1 MIHGNSTDPVLIK
14 RIPLRI
20 WHLRDEIEAI
30 VKTRLIARKQS
41 GEEDDSLSV
50 DDLVQEYKPK
60 GPLKDESSEAPAEGG
75 DAPAEGGDAPADE
88 SEAAMA
94 AALEVIDGG
103 EGEEEDGA
111 TEELEA
117 EAAEEAKEMV
127 EGQTDEEIKKSGVIV
142 QRRPK
147 LEQAAVI
154 PATAILAEIDMDH
167 MYIFSNH
174 KFVPG
179 QSIVVDFV
187 VPKRFTVNADV
198 YYCREYNMKSRIIS
212 DKKLPYRIAV
222 KFTFLKEGER
232 TLLRNFVTSIEP
244 DLSAAKPVPK
254 MNKAVED
261 DDDDFDE
268 LDDFDL

>member
-20 WHLRDEIEAI
+20 WHLRDEIKAI
-30 VKTRLIARKQS
+30 VKARLIARKQS
-41 GEEDDSLSV
+41 GQEDDSLSV
-50 DDLVQEYKPK
+50 DDLIQEYKPK
-60 GPLKDESSEAPAEGG
+60 GPLKDESSEAPPAEG
-75 DAPAEGGDAPADE
+75 GGDAPADE

-103 EGEEEDGA
+103 EAEGEEAEEEGA
-111 TEELEA
+111 TEEQEA
-117 EAAEEAKEMV
+117 AAAEEAKEMI
-127 EGQTDEEIKKSGVIV
+127 EGQTDEELKHSGNII

-147 LEQAAVI
+147 LEEAAII

-244 DLSAAKPVPK
+244 DLTAAKPVPK

-261 DDDDFDE
+261 YDDDFDE

>member
-1 MIHGNSTDPVLIK
+1 MIHGNSNYPVLIK

-30 VKTRLIARKQS
+30 VKARLIARKQS
-41 GEEDDSLSV
+41 GEDDDSLSV
-50 DDLVQEYKPK
+50 DDLVQEYKRK
-60 GPLKDESSEAPAEGG
+60 GPLKDETAEAPAPAGG
-75 DAPAEGGDAPADE
+75 HADE

-94 AALEVIDGG
+94 AALEVIEGG
-103 EGEEEDGA
+103 ADSSEEGEAEDA
-111 TEELEA
+111 TEEVEA
-117 EAAEEAKEMV
+117 EAAEAAKEMV
-127 EGQTDEEIKKSGVIV
+127 EGQTDAEVKHSGVVI

-147 LEQAAVI
+147 LETEKLI

-174 KFVPG
+174 KFLPG
-179 QSIVVDFV
+179 QSIVIDFV

-198 YYCREYNMKSRIIS
+198 YYCREYNMRSRIIS

-244 DLSAAKPVPK
+244 DVHASKPVPK
-254 MNKAVED
+254 MNKAQEA

>member
-1 MIHGNSTDPVLIK
+1 MIHGNSNDPVLIK

-30 VKTRLIARKQS
+30 VKARLVARKQS
-41 GEEDDSLSV
+41 GEEDSSLSV

-60 GPLKDESSEAPAEGG
+60 GPLKDESSDAATPADG
-75 DAPAEGGDAPADE
+75 PADE

-94 AALEVIDGG
+94 AALEVIPGG
-103 EGEEEDGA
+103 EGETDEAEGEGEEAASD
-111 TEELEA
+111 EDEA
-117 EAAEEAKEMV
+117 EAAAQAAEMM
-127 EGQTDEEIKKSGVIV
+127 EGQSEEDVKHSGVIL

-147 LEQAAVI
+147 LDEEKII
-154 PATAILAEIDMDH
+154 PATAILSEIDMDH

-179 QSIVVDFV
+179 QSIVIDFV

-198 YYCREYNMKSRIIS
+198 YYCREYNMRSRIIS
-212 DKKLPYRIAV
+212 DKKLPYRIAA
-222 KFTFLKEGER
+222 KFSFLKEGER
-232 TLLRNFVTSIEP
+232 TLLRNFVSSIEP
-244 DLSAAKPVPK
+244 NIKAAEPIPK
-254 MNKAVED
+254 MNKGQDD

>member
-1 MIHGNSTDPVLIK
+1 MIHGNSNDPVLIK

-30 VKTRLIARKQS
+30 VKERLIARKQS
-41 GEEDDSLSV
+41 GDEDSNLSV

-60 GPLKDESSEAPAEGG
+60 GPLKDETAEAPA
-75 DAPAEGGDAPADE
+75 AAAEAPADE

-94 AALEVIDGG
+94 AALEVIEGG
-103 EGEEEDGA
+103 EGEEEEEA
-111 TEELEA
+111 TEEQEA
-117 EAAEEAKEMV
+117 EAAEEAKELV
-127 EGQTDEEIKKSGVIV
+127 EGQSDAEIKKSGVII

-147 LEQAAVI
+147 LDDKSVI

-179 QSIVVDFV
+179 QSIVIDFV

-198 YYCREYNMKSRIIS
+198 YYCREYNMRSRIIS
-212 DKKLPYRIAV
+212 DKKLPYRIAA

-244 DLSAAKPVPK
+244 DMQAAKPVPK
-254 MNKAVED
+254 MNKVEDD

>member
-1 MIHGNSTDPVLIK
+1 MIHGSSTDPVLIK

-30 VKTRLIARKQS
+30 VQARLLARKQNGNE
-41 GEEDDSLSV
+41 GEEDKDSLSV

-60 GPLKDESSEAPAEGG
+60 GTLKNETENAG
-75 DAPAEGGDAPADE
+75 DE
-88 SEAAMA
+88 SEATDGAGT
-94 AALEVIDGG
+94 EVIPGG
-103 EGEEEDGA
+103 EDESGTEDAPSEED
-111 TEELEA
+111 EA
-117 EAAEEAKEMV
+117 AAAEEAKEMV
-127 EGQTDEEIKKSGVIV
+127 EGQTDEEVKNSGVII

-147 LEQAAVI
+147 LDEEKIVL
-154 PATAILAEIDMDH
+154 ATAILSEIDMDH

-179 QSIVVDFV
+179 QSIVIDFV

-198 YYCREYNMKSRIIS
+198 YYCREYNMRSRIIS

-222 KFTFLKEGER
+222 KFSFLKEGER

-244 DLSAAKPVPK
+244 DVEAALPVPK
-254 MNKAVED
+254 MNKNQD
-261 DDDDFDE
+261 SDDDDFDE